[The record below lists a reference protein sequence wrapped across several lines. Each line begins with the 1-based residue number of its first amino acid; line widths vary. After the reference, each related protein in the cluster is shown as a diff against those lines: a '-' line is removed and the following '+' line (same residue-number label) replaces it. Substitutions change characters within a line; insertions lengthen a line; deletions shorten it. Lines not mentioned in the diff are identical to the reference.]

1 MKPKV
6 AEIATRFR
14 DLAKSNLQDLAKIE
28 KEIFG
33 SKFAPDGSL
42 VLQQPKYWN
51 SNKDGKVSGYLR
63 LAP

>member
-1 MKPKV
+1 V
-6 AEIATRFR
+6 
-14 DLAKSNLQDLAKIE
+14 NGYLQDLAKIE

-33 SKFAPDGSL
+33 SKFAPDGTL

-51 SNKDGKVSGYLR
+51 SNKDGKASGYLR

>member
-1 MKPKV
+1 MTKNGQNSTCYPV
-6 AEIATRFR
+6 HGY
-14 DLAKSNLQDLAKIE
+14 LQDLAKTE

-51 SNKDGKVSGYLR
+51 SNKDGKASGYLR